1 MDEDEAYSETRDEL
15 LKRFRES
22 LTKPLSERYFDIDD
36 LIEVFD
42 YAGDVNDDYLR
53 IEALMCGAR
62 YFPDSEAL
70 LERRAIFYS
79 QYSQRAQNQ
88 FIQDNPSNGNLIL
101 DFIALKSENL
111 TVEEAQAA
119 VERLIDT
126 HPAMNDEEVIQFID
140 LCSFLNIYPWLKQ
153 RFDYLR
159 SKVEYVNV
167 LLYEAAII
175 AEYNKDIEFCTALL
189 EELTQEE
196 PFNSF
201 YWMMLSRQY
210 ASMED
215 WAKAVNAIDYSL
227 AINPDAPQSLLMKAK
242 LYYALDK
249 PIEDIEQ
256 ILLRAIEISNG
267 DLECV
272 KYLASIYADDGRAD
286 KGRDLLLETISSRD
300 NDNDIEI
307 IPELILYRP
316 KQIDTLL
323 DRFYNA
329 TTDNSQIMWSSWAQ
343 QLSIQGYPDVAK
355 SVIDCYARHTG
366 VSLPTLFII
375 EDAFRTKQ
383 FKEVIEYIDQ
393 YTSSMNI
400 NIWDSP
406 SLQSMRLISL
416 LKSGKM
422 DEAREFCKAFERK
435 AGINLYHNVSN
446 RLEFIGLH
454 YIVWEAK
461 RNLEQNAPADF
472 WLDFDPLKYWSQDNK

>member
-88 FIQDNPSNGNLIL
+88 FLQDNPSDGNLIL

-111 TVEEAQAA
+111 TAEEAQAA
-119 VERLIDT
+119 VDRLIDT

-140 LCSFLNIYPWLKQ
+140 LCSCLNLYPWLKDH
-153 RFDYLR
+153 FEYLR
-159 SKVEYVNV
+159 GKVEYVNV
-167 LLYEAAII
+167 LLYETAII
-175 AEYNKDIEFCTALL
+175 AEYNKDVEFCTALL

-210 ASMED
+210 ASSED
-215 WAKAVNAIDYSL
+215 WVKAVNAIDYSL

-249 PIEDIEQ
+249 PIDEIER
-256 ILLRAIEISNG
+256 IMLRAIEISNG

-272 KYLASIYADDGRAD
+272 KYLASIYADDGRTE

-300 NDNDIEI
+300 NESDLEI

-329 TTDNSQIMWSSWAQ
+329 TADN
-343 QLSIQGYPDVAK
+343 
-355 SVIDCYARHTG
+355 
-366 VSLPTLFII
+366 
-375 EDAFRTKQ
+375 
-383 FKEVIEYIDQ
+383 
-393 YTSSMNI
+393 
-400 NIWDSP
+400 
-406 SLQSMRLISL
+406 
-416 LKSGKM
+416 
-422 DEAREFCKAFERK
+422 
-435 AGINLYHNVSN
+435 
-446 RLEFIGLH
+446 
-454 YIVWEAK
+454 
-461 RNLEQNAPADF
+461 
-472 WLDFDPLKYWSQDNK
+472 